1 MSKEI
6 FKNADTKAIRH
17 LLKEIGKERYEAALE
32 DAGLSEMKPIGLD
45 GFYVEWEDKNVTLF
59 YRYPSGTV
67 YELMD
72 VLGYWGVPRLGWERL
87 RKEAAK

>member
-6 FKNADTKAIRH
+6 FKNSDNNAIRQ
-17 LLKEIGKERYEAALE
+17 LLTEIGKERYEAALM

-59 YRYPSGTV
+59 YMYPSGTV
-67 YELMD
+67 FELMD
-72 VLGYWGVPRLGWERL
+72 VLGYWGVPNLGWERL
-87 RKEAAK
+87 RKEVKK